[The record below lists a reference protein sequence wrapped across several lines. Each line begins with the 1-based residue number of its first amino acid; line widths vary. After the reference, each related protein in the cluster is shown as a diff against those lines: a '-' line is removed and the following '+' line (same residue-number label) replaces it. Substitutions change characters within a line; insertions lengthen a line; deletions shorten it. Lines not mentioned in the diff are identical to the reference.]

1 MMDNREEKME
11 MFLMKPSATS
21 VLFYLYRQNLG
32 SVSWTCL
39 TPGSRVWR
47 AAGRVPRAELLLGQV
62 RRHRE
67 DGQLEGQVN
76 LVCIPTHLSYLNI
89 NVTRT
94 KWYIIV
100 SACYFDKTVRGHEHD
115 TASR

>member
-1 MMDNREEKME
+1 M
-11 MFLMKPSATS
+11 P
-21 VLFYLYRQNLG
+21 YLYGEKLG

-47 AAGRVPRAELLLGQV
+47 AGGRVPRAELLLGQV
-62 RRHRE
+62 RGHRE

-76 LVCIPTHLSYLNI
+76 LVCIPTHLLYLNI

-94 KWYIIV
+94 KWYILV